1 MKLRIML
8 QYYLC
13 TSYLKGKVHQ
23 KRMLISEKS
32 VRSDK
37 IGKNAVDR
45 FLISLVVLKIFAFKV
60 KKLVIWRPPSRYA
73 NKSDMTSQLQEEIS
87 FCS

>member
-1 MKLRIML
+1 ML

-13 TSYLKGKVHQ
+13 TSYLKGKVHP
-23 KRMLISEKS
+23 KNMLILDVN

-37 IGKNAVDR
+37 IRKNAVDR
-45 FLISLVVLKIFAFKV
+45 FLMSLVVLKIFAFKV

-73 NKSDMTSQLQEEIS
+73 NQCDMTSQLQE
-87 FCS
+87 